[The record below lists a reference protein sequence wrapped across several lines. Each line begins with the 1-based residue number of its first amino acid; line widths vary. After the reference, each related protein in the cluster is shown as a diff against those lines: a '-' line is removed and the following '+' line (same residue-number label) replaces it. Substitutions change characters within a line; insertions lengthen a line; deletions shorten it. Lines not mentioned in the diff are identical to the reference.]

1 MQAALTRRSQP
12 ETSPEDAPNAL
23 ACMTAIPRRSPSAQW
38 VGRAF
43 EAGVRGAQFG
53 AISWLEP
60 TLVLLS
66 ILVTLS
72 SALVRFSMA
81 LPRNLRRGTLNQ
93 RALTAAPPTLR

>member
-1 MQAALTRRSQP
+1 MHNSDLAAAL
-12 ETSPEDAPNAL
+12 AF
-23 ACMTAIPRRSPSAQW
+23 SA

-60 TLVLLS
+60 TLVLLA

-93 RALTAAPPTLR
+93 STDGGAADAPLIRG

>member
-1 MQAALTRRSQP
+1 
-12 ETSPEDAPNAL
+12 
-23 ACMTAIPRRSPSAQW
+23 
-38 VGRAF
+38 
-43 EAGVRGAQFG
+43 VRGAQFG

-60 TLVLLS
+60 TLVLLA

-93 RALTAAPPTLR
+93 STDGGAADAPLIRG